1 MDDAKIIALYFDR
14 NEIAINVTAEK
25 YGRYCYRVA
34 NNILA
39 DRSDSEECVNDTYM
53 NAWNS
58 MPPKRP
64 TKLAAFLGKIT
75 RNLAIDRYKR
85 LNSEKRGRGQIPLV
99 LDEMKYCLEYDTSLE
114 ALTDSMVIA
123 EVLNRYLSEKDVEK
137 RRMFLQRY
145 YYFSSIKDIAHDSGC
160 SESKVK
166 MTLMRM
172 REELRALMIKEGF
185 TYEVR

>member
-1 MDDAKIIALYFDR
+1 MDDERIIDMYFAR
-14 NEIAINVTAEK
+14 NEHAIEATSLK
-25 YGRYCYRVA
+25 YGRYCYRIA

-53 NAWNS
+53 NAWKS
-58 MPPKRP
+58 IPPRRP
-64 TKLAAFLGKIT
+64 SKLSSFLGRIT
-75 RNLAIDRYKR
+75 RNIAIDRYKL
-85 LNSEKRGRGQIPLV
+85 LNAEKRGRGQIPLV
-99 LDEMKYCLEYDTSLE
+99 LDEMKYCFECDSSVE
-114 ALTDSMVIA
+114 SLTDSIVIGQ
-123 EVLNRYLSEKDVEK
+123 VLNKYLSEKGDEK

-145 YYFSSIKDIAHDSGC
+145 YYFSSIKDIAYDIGC
-160 SESKVK
+160 SEGKVK